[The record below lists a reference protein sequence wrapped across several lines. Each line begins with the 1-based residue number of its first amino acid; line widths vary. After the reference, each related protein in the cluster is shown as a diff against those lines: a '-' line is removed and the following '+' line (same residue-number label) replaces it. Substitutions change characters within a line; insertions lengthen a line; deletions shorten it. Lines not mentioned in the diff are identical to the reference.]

1 MPVPSAG
8 PKRLARQQQLRLL
21 RGLAQEAGWRH
32 LALLSLLSVISSLLD
47 IAGLGLAVTLL
58 LGSEEAGESALPW
71 ISDLGLP
78 ASLTL
83 LVSLILLR
91 GLMQAQV
98 AINRERLRSGFTDHL
113 RRQLLHQVFSA
124 SSAQLNQLGR
134 GDLLALLMADINRSA
149 LGLDQ
154 AVRMGQALLAI
165 ALYLAS
171 VLLVGRAAAWP
182 LLLALLATTTAA
194 LVQRSG
200 SWSLG
205 RIQSRLNA
213 ALQRTVG
220 DGLHGLKAM
229 RAAAAE
235 SWLLERFAKE
245 TAEGRWLLKER
256 VRRRTYYNAWR
267 DTLVVAIAGLWM
279 LLQEGTL
286 QPDVLTTTLV
296 LAYRAASSLNGVVQA
311 RRLCLGNLPG
321 YEALCERRRQL
332 KPDDLT
338 NRGGTLPEATC
349 LDVLQQRWSG
359 FSWETQASDASNLD
373 QLRLEQGCLLALTG
387 PSGAGKTSC
396 LDRVCGLLDED
407 QSRWR
412 INTGARVCA
421 LAGPDG
427 ARQLHQLIA
436 YAPQNAVLFE
446 ASLRDNL
453 LLGSDRSTDE
463 IETWLQRLGL
473 GHLQQRPQGLDAPMS
488 LAETPFSGGEVHRL
502 GLLRA
507 WLRDLPVEILD
518 EPTAFLDA
526 ESAQEVRHVIR
537 SRADERLVMVSTH
550 DPDLLALAD
559 RVIDLHPDQP
569 G

>member
-1 MPVPSAG
+1 
-8 PKRLARQQQLRLL
+8 
-21 RGLAQEAGWRH
+21 
-32 LALLSLLSVISSLLD
+32 
-47 IAGLGLAVTLL
+47 
-58 LGSEEAGESALPW
+58 
-71 ISDLGLP
+71 
-78 ASLTL
+78 
-83 LVSLILLR
+83 
-91 GLMQAQV
+91 MQAQV

-332 KPDDLT
+332 KPDGLT
-338 NRGGTLPEATC
+338 NRGVTLPEATC
-349 LDVLQQRWSG
+349 LDVLQRRWLG
-359 FSWETQASDASNLD
+359 FSWETQASDASDLG

-412 INTGARVCA
+412 INTGTMVCA